1 MLDKILI
8 TCAVT
13 GNLTTRAHTPHLPI
27 TPAEIA
33 ASALEAAAAGAAIA
47 HIHVRHPE
55 TGAPSMELAY
65 YREVVDRIREG
76 NELLILN
83 LTTGL
88 GGRYIPSEDD
98 PSVAAPGT
106 TLTVPER
113 RVAHVAALRP
123 EICTLDLNTMVSGG
137 EVVINTPK
145 TIARMAKVIRE
156 AGVLPELE
164 VFDSGDIRI
173 AHELIG
179 QGVLEGPGLY
189 SIVMG
194 IRYGFPASPEA
205 LLYARGLLPAGATWT
220 GFAVSRTVLPR
231 GRAGP
236 RPWAGTSGSGS
247 RTTSISPAAGS
258 LPPTPPWSTAPAPWS
273 STWAG
278 PIATAA
284 EARTL
289 LGLPAAPTPPVN

>member
-65 YREVVDRIREG
+65 YREVVERIREG
-76 NELLILN
+76 DESLILN

-137 EVVINTPK
+137 EVVINTPQDH
-145 TIARMAKVIRE
+145 R
-156 AGVLPELE
+156 P
-164 VFDSGDIRI
+164 D
-173 AHELIG
+173 G
-179 QGVLEGPGLY
+179 QGD
-189 SIVMG
+189 
-194 IRYGFPASPEA
+194 
-205 LLYARGLLPAGATWT
+205 
-220 GFAVSRTVLPR
+220 PR
-231 GRAGP
+231 GRGSARARGVRLRRHPHRPRADRPGCAGRPRPVLDRHGHPLRLPGQPGGAALRTRPAAGGCRLDRRSPSADSPTPRSRGP

-247 RTTSISPAAGS
+247 RTTSISPAAGLR
-258 LPPTPPWSTAPAPWS
+258 LPTRPWSRGRAAWS

-278 PIATAA
+278 PSP
-284 EARTL
+284 RRPR
-289 LGLPAAPTPPVN
+289 PAPCSACRPHRHRPSN